1 MYFSICQYFFQK
13 KFKKI
18 LILLNCPEKPLNRR
32 YFMNLVECLTAYKS
46 LMNLN
51 NKQLAQLLDCSDSVV
66 SLYLSGKSG
75 LSLDKL
81 AVLLKNGMKLE
92 EAFGEDVAEAVRAG
106 LLQNVGASDPLEIVT
121 EGLRRILDALDGLK
135 IKSKLKPNSF
145 LFAFGL
151 KAN

>member
-18 LILLNCPEKPLNRR
+18 LILLNCPEKPRNRR
-32 YFMNLVECLTAYKS
+32 YFMNLVEGLTAYKS
-46 LMNLN
+46 RMNIN

-75 LSLDKL
+75 LSIDKL

-106 LLQNVGASDPLEIVT
+106 LLKNVGASDPLEIVT

-135 IKSKLKPNSF
+135 IKKQTETK
-145 LFAFGL
+145 
-151 KAN
+151 

>member
-1 MYFSICQYFFQK
+1 M
-13 KFKKI
+13 
-18 LILLNCPEKPLNRR
+18 
-32 YFMNLVECLTAYKS
+32 
-46 LMNLN
+46 
-51 NKQLAQLLDCSDSVV
+51 

-92 EAFGEDVAEAVRAG
+92 EAFGEDVADAVRAG

-135 IKSKLKPNSF
+135 IKKQTETKLKPNLTIVSSYQLEVISKHYHYLSF
-145 LFAFGL
+145 NLYV
-151 KAN
+151 

>member
-18 LILLNCPEKPLNRR
+18 LILLNCPEKPRNRR
-32 YFMNLVECLTAYKS
+32 YFMNLVEGLTAYKS
-46 LMNLN
+46 RMNLN

-135 IKSKLKPNSF
+135 IKKQTETK
-145 LFAFGL
+145 
-151 KAN
+151 

>member
-1 MYFSICQYFFQK
+1 
-13 KFKKI
+13 
-18 LILLNCPEKPLNRR
+18 
-32 YFMNLVECLTAYKS
+32 MNLVECLTAYKS

-51 NKQLAQLLDCSDSVV
+51 NKQLAQLLDCSDSIV

>member
-13 KFKKI
+13 KFKKNLI
-18 LILLNCPEKPLNRR
+18 LINCPEKPRNRR
-32 YFMNLVECLTAYKS
+32 YFMNLVEGLTAYKS
-46 LMNLN
+46 RMNLN

-92 EAFGEDVAEAVRAG
+92 EAFGEDVAESVRAG

-135 IKSKLKPNSF
+135 IKSKLKANSF

-151 KAN
+151 KAK

>member
-92 EAFGEDVAEAVRAG
+92 DAFGEDVAEAVRAG

-135 IKSKLKPNSF
+135 IKKQTETK
-145 LFAFGL
+145 
-151 KAN
+151 

>member
-1 MYFSICQYFFQK
+1 MQLRVSS
-13 KFKKI
+13 
-18 LILLNCPEKPLNRR
+18 
-32 YFMNLVECLTAYKS
+32 NLQT
-46 LMNLN
+46 
-51 NKQLAQLLDCSDSVV
+51 QT
-66 SLYLSGKSG
+66 GPT
-75 LSLDKL
+75 
-81 AVLLKNGMKLE
+81 
-92 EAFGEDVAEAVRAG
+92 G

>member
-1 MYFSICQYFFQK
+1 
-13 KFKKI
+13 
-18 LILLNCPEKPLNRR
+18 
-32 YFMNLVECLTAYKS
+32 MNLVEGLTAYKS
-46 LMNLN
+46 RMNLN
-51 NKQLAQLLDCSDSVV
+51 NKQLTQLLDCSDSVV

-106 LLQNVGASDPLEIVT
+106 LLKNVGASDPLEIVT

-135 IKSKLKPNSF
+135 IKKQTETK
-145 LFAFGL
+145 
-151 KAN
+151 

>member
-1 MYFSICQYFFQK
+1 MIS
-13 KFKKI
+13 
-18 LILLNCPEKPLNRR
+18 LNYPEKPRNRR
-32 YFMNLVECLTAYKS
+32 YFKNLVEGLTTYKS
-46 LMNLN
+46 RMNLN
-51 NKQLAQLLDCSDSVV
+51 NKQLALLLDCSDSVV

-135 IKSKLKPNSF
+135 IKKQTETK
-145 LFAFGL
+145 
-151 KAN
+151 